1 MSRKSNTLYTVLW
14 QMKDMTPYILPA
26 IFMTVLVVMSM
37 RDLIYEASTM
47 IIITVNLW
55 GNGLTIN

>member
-1 MSRKSNTLYTVLW
+1 
-14 QMKDMTPYILPA
+14 MKDMTPYILPA

-47 IIITVNLW
+47 IIISVNL
-55 GNGLTIN
+55 